1 MPSSSAPLKKS
12 VSAPDLGPEELAA
25 VAEVFAGG
33 YLGMGAV
40 TAAFEAD
47 LADYLGLVG
56 GARHVVAVSSGS
68 SALHLALEACALPAG
83 AEVLVPAITFVAS
96 FQAVCA
102 AGLRPVLCDVRLAD
116 GLIDLED
123 AARRVGPR
131 TRAIMPV
138 HYAGHA
144 GRLGELHRWAEARG
158 LRVVEDA
165 AHAFGTVAEGA
176 PVGARGDLVC
186 FSFDPIK
193 NITCGEGGA
202 VIAGSAAE
210 ADRLRA
216 MRRLGL
222 RPRSTDGAPG
232 LPEAEIDGPGWRYH
246 LPNFNAAIGRV
257 QLRRFRDGLRT
268 RRQVLAA
275 RYREELAK
283 AAGVTLLANGSDDV
297 PHLQP
302 LLLPTTALRDAAR
315 KRLAALGYETALQ
328 YPPGHYFSRFAESG
342 PLPAA
347 EEFHRRVVCLPLH
360 SGVDE
365 ADVRR
370 IAAEL
375 IALLS

>member
-1 MPSSSAPLKKS
+1 
-12 VSAPDLGPEELAA
+12 
-25 VAEVFAGG
+25 
-33 YLGMGAV
+33 
-40 TAAFEAD
+40 
-47 LADYLGLVG
+47 
-56 GARHVVAVSSGS
+56 VVAVSSGS
-68 SALHLALEACALPAG
+68 SALHLALEACALPPG
-83 AEVLVPAITFVAS
+83 SEVLVPAITFVAS

-102 AGLRPVLCDVRLAD
+102 AGLRPVLCDVRLKD
-116 GLIDLED
+116 CLIDLED

-144 GRLGELHRWAEARG
+144 GALGELHRWAEARG

-165 AHAFGTVAEGA
+165 AHAFGTVTEGA
-176 PVGARGDLVC
+176 LIGARGDMVC

-202 VIAGSAAE
+202 VVVGSPAE

-222 RPRSTDGAPG
+222 RPRPAGGAPG
-232 LPEAEIDGPGWRYH
+232 LAEAEVDGPGWRYH
-246 LPNFNAAIGRV
+246 LPNFHAAIGRV
-257 QLRRFRDGLRT
+257 QLRRFRECLRA

-275 RYREELAK
+275 RYREELSKVPGA
-283 AAGVTLLANGSDDV
+283 TLLANGLDDV
-297 PHLQP
+297 PHLQA

-315 KRLAALGYETALQ
+315 KRLAVVGYETALQ
-328 YPPGHYFSRFAESG
+328 YPPGHYFSRFAEGG
-342 PLPAA
+342 PFPGA
-347 EEFHRRVVCLPLH
+347 EEFYRRVLCLPLH

-365 ADVRR
+365 ADARR

-375 IALLS
+375 AALLG

>member
-1 MPSSSAPLKKS
+1 MPSASSSSKN
-12 VSAPDLGPEELAA
+12 VSAPDLGPDELAA

-47 LADYLGLVG
+47 LADYLGLNG
-56 GARHVVAVSSGS
+56 GRHVVAVSSGS
-68 SALHLALEACALPAG
+68 SALHLALEACALPPG
-83 AEVLVPAITFVAS
+83 SEVLVPAITFVAS

-102 AGLRPVLCDVRLAD
+102 AGLRPVLCDVRLED
-116 GLIDLED
+116 GLVDLED

-144 GRLGELHRWAEARG
+144 GPLGEIHRWAENRG

-176 PVGARGDLVC
+176 LVGSRGDVVC

-202 VIAGSAAE
+202 VVVGSAAE
-210 ADRLRA
+210 AGRLRA

-222 RPRSTDGAPG
+222 RPRPAGGDPERPETDV
-232 LPEAEIDGPGWRYH
+232 DGPGWRYH

-257 QLRRFRDGLRT
+257 QLRRFREGLRS
-268 RRQVLAA
+268 RRQALAA
-275 RYREELAK
+275 RYREELGAVPG
-283 AAGVTLLANGSDDV
+283 ATLLANGPDDA

-302 LLLPTTALRDAAR
+302 LLLPTAALRDAAR
-315 KRLAALGYETALQ
+315 KRLAALGYESALQ
-328 YPPGHYFSRFAESG
+328 YPPGHYFARFADCG
-342 PLPAA
+342 PFPAA
-347 EEFHRRVVCLPLH
+347 EEFYRRVLCLPLH

-365 ADVRR
+365 SDARR
-370 IAAEL
+370 IAADL
-375 IALLS
+375 TALLG